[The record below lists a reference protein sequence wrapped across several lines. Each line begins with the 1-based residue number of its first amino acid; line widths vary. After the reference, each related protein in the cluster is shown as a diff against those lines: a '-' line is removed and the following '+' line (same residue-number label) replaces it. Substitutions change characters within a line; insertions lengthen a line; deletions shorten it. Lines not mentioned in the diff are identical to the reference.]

1 MDLKIGQRTLS
12 QLEWRKAWGF
22 FPFCW
27 QRSQQIGLQITA
39 GHLAY
44 VTLLSLVPMMAVV
57 LSVFSAFPGFAGAR
71 EQLESFV
78 YTNFV
83 PAAGDTVQQYL
94 GEFVDNASK
103 MTAVGVL
110 ALAVVALLLISNID
124 KALNRIFAIR
134 SHRRWVFSFSLY
146 WMILTLGPILMG
158 ASIAVTSY
166 IVSLKVFSDAGF
178 SGVFAFFIGRLP
190 LLLSVITFTLL
201 YTLVPNTRVRLWH
214 ALIGAFSA
222 AFLFEASKKAFA
234 WYVTT
239 FPSYE
244 AIYGALAVIPILFV
258 WVYLSWLIV
267 LLGAA
272 ITAAIP
278 EYFQPAQPP
287 CIDDEGAGS

>member
-1 MDLKIGQRTLS
+1 MLAKWQ
-12 QLEWRKAWGF
+12 QVWRETDWRRLWGF
-22 FPFCW
+22 IPFCW
-27 QRSQQIGLQITA
+27 QRSQEIGLQITA

-57 LSVFSAFPGFAGAR
+57 LSVFSAFPGFQNAR
-71 EQLESFV
+71 GKLESFV
-78 YTNFV
+78 YENFV

-94 GEFVDNASK
+94 TEFVGNASK

-110 ALAVVALLLISNID
+110 FLALVALMLISNID

-134 SHRRWVFSFSLY
+134 SQRRWVYSFSLY

-166 IVSLKVFSDAGF
+166 VVSLELFTDGGF
-178 SGVFAFFIGRLP
+178 SGLYAFLISRLP
-190 LLLSVITFTLL
+190 LLLSVAAFTLL
-201 YTLVPNTRVRLWH
+201 YTLVPNTRVRIAHSLS
-214 ALIGAFSA
+214 GAFMA
-222 AFLFEASKKAFA
+222 ALLFEASKKGFA

-244 AIYGALAVIPILFV
+244 AIYGALATIPILFL

-267 LLGAA
+267 LAGAA

-278 EYFQPAQPP
+278 EYWSALA
-287 CIDDEGAGS
+287 CEADDENGS